1 MVRLFSGQR
10 AWVAQRFTA
19 VVLLAAVLAGVAWLL
34 LGTPLDYARWHAL
47 VTTPVGAVL
56 TVLVFVMLAVHGWVG
71 ARDIVLDY
79 VQPRGLRL
87 ALLGAILLVLAAT
100 LIRVVLVLATHGA
113 A

>member
-19 VVLLAAVLAGVAWLL
+19 LILLAAVLASLVWLL
-34 LGTPLDYARWHAL
+34 LGKPLDYAGWHAL
-47 VTTPVGAVL
+47 VTTPFGAVL
-56 TVLVFVMLAVHGWVG
+56 TVLIFVMLAVHGWVG